1 MASIDQYLRLFA
13 DCRPLIDGG
22 SNALM
27 NARRDEAAHLLADKG
42 LPTLRTERYRYCDVE
57 QALRPDY
64 GVNLNRHIPAA
75 DPYRTYRCGVPT
87 LSTTALR
94 YVVNDSPAPAAPAAP
109 ALPEGLTICSL
120 TEAADCC
127 PALMERYYHR
137 AAAEGADSLAAL
149 NTMLAQD
156 GLLVHVAAGV
166 HIADPVQIVQVMA
179 ATRPLMA
186 NRRLL
191 VVAEAGATL
200 PLLICDHATS
210 PCDTLA
216 THVTEVYAE
225 AGAHVSLYRVE
236 ETNAR
241 HVRLA
246 NVYAHVGA
254 DATLCCHDVTLTC
267 GLSRTTTDIVLAAPG
282 AHVTAD
288 GAVVADG
295 QQKADHNLL
304 IDHRAPECTSDL
316 YYKYVLDDHATGA
329 YAGRVLVRPGA
340 QHTQS
345 DQTNANMC
353 AATTAHAWSQ
363 PMLEIYADDVRCNH
377 GSSTGKLDDAALFYM
392 QQRGIPEAEARLLLR
407 HAFINDVLQ
416 RIALEPLRERLSY
429 LVEKRFRGHM
439 DACGSCAMCS
449 GKH

>member
-1 MASIDQYLRLFA
+1 MASIDQYLSIFA
-13 DCRPLIDGG
+13 DCRALIDAG
-22 SNALM
+22 SNAAM
-27 NARRDEAAHLLADKG
+27 NARRDEAARLLARQG

-57 QALRPDY
+57 QALSPDY
-64 GVNLNRHIPAA
+64 GLNLQRHLPAA

-87 LSTTALR
+87 LATTALR
-94 YVVNDSPAPAAPAAP
+94 YVVNDSPAPAALSAP
-109 ALPEGLTICSL
+109 ALPEGLTVCSL
-120 TEAADCC
+120 AEAAQRC
-127 PALMERYYHR
+127 PDLMERYYHR

-149 NTMLAQD
+149 NAMLAQD
-156 GLLVHVAAGV
+156 GILVHAAPGTT
-166 HIADPVQIVQVMA
+166 IADPIQIVQVMA

-200 PLLICDHATS
+200 PLLLCDHATS
-210 PCDTLA
+210 PCATLA

-225 AGAHVSLYRVE
+225 DGARIDLYRVE
-236 ETNAR
+236 ETNAA
-241 HVRLA
+241 HTRLA
-246 NVYAHVGA
+246 GLYARIGA
-254 DATLCCHDVTLTC
+254 SATLRYHDVTLTC
-267 GLSRTTTDIVLAAPG
+267 GLTRTTADIVLDAPG

-295 QQKADHNLL
+295 YQKADHNLL

-345 DQTNANMC
+345 EQTNANMC

-416 RIALEPLRERLSY
+416 RIALDPLRERLSY
-429 LVEKRFRGHM
+429 LVEKRFRGHL